1 MKLIYKMD
9 KYLTEDND
17 NIIYNNKSDNGIYN
31 DKKEIIKKENKFE
44 ISKNV

>member
-17 NIIYNNKSDNGIYN
+17 NIIYNNKSENGIYN

-44 ISKNV
+44 I